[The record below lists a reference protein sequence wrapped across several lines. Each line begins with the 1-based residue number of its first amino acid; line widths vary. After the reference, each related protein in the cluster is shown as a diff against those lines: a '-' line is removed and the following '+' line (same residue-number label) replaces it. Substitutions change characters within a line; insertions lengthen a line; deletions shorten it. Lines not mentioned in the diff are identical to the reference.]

1 MPPAKPSFV
10 FVMTGNCTRMH
21 QQQHC
26 NYLFCTA
33 SFRTSCQCILHSDRG
48 MHPRGTQ
55 LRVPYWTT
63 VLYYT
68 VYFFLKRKEFFIFF
82 SYTVQIRKGGP
93 GVVLLLT
100 IPTVEILDLTATLF
114 TYVMLRIVNLPH
126 STAARNLPDS
136 TTTSKPT

>member
-82 SYTVQIRKGGP
+82 FIYCTDPQRGAGCGAFVNHSHSRDP
-93 GVVLLLT
+93 G
-100 IPTVEILDLTATLF
+100 
-114 TYVMLRIVNLPH
+114 PH
-126 STAARNLPDS
+126 SNAVYLCDATY
-136 TTTSKPT
+136 SKPTSQYRC